1 MDHEK
6 TLAATDVMTFVNC
19 IAYASHVCP
28 NCEVD
33 LYQASPPALPCSRW
47 MGKGITR
54 LLCCSST
61 PGFVRAP
68 LIEPIHVSEANRQ
81 ALCREK
87 WRLTSR
93 LKNMKT
99 MARSSRDTLHILLHG
114 MRIISSILKSVVSTR
129 VTGIT
134 TSTEIHMWGF
144 RGTFLMFSI

>member
-1 MDHEK
+1 MGHKK
-6 TLAATDVMTFVNC
+6 TLAATDVMTIVNC

-33 LYQASPPALPCSRW
+33 QASPPALPFSRG

-54 LLCCSST
+54 LLYCSST

-68 LIEPIHVSEANRQ
+68 LIEPIHVSEANRRP
-81 ALCREK
+81 LCREK

-114 MRIISSILKSVVSTR
+114 MRLISSILKGVVSTR
-129 VTGIT
+129 EMGIT
-134 TSTEIHMWGF
+134 TSTDVHMWGF